1 MAAKTNNNDESNFL
15 ESKLHDIHDLTTRID
30 ERVKT
35 IFKLQNETDKKLE
48 KVRENYNV
56 LTNKIN
62 AIEMHELSFLNTKI
76 TDLRDEIDSLEMDF
90 EALLE
95 KLLKFETDTK
105 DFKNFKRSSEEKIKL
120 FVDIFLKVLITV
132 ACGYIG
138 YCLGWNK

>member
-1 MAAKTNNNDESNFL
+1 MAAKANNNDESNSL

-48 KVRENYNV
+48 KVRENYNI

-76 TDLRDEIDSLEMDF
+76 NDLRDEIDSLEMDF
-90 EALLE
+90 ETLLE

>member
-1 MAAKTNNNDESNFL
+1 MAAKANNNDESNSL

-48 KVRENYNV
+48 KVKENYNV

-62 AIEMHELSFLNTKI
+62 AIEMHELSFLNNKI
-76 TDLRDEIDSLEMDF
+76 SDLRDEIDSLEMDF
-90 EALLE
+90 ESLLE

>member
-1 MAAKTNNNDESNFL
+1 MAAKANNNDESNSL

-62 AIEMHELSFLNTKI
+62 AIEMHELSFLNNKI
-76 TDLRDEIDSLEMDF
+76 SDLRDEIDSLEMDF
-90 EALLE
+90 ESLLE